1 MPTTFS
7 LPQRVL
13 HWAMF
18 ALIVFNLLFS
28 DGMSHW
34 NRLVSRGEVVTAAD
48 VTSANIHAYVGIVIL
63 MLALVRVMLRLV
75 QGAPAE
81 PEQEPPLLQFLA
93 RIGHLAFYALFFLMP
108 LSGIARYYFGVELA
122 GTVHAG
128 PLKALLW
135 TLIVVHVAAVAA
147 HQFYWKTNIL
157 KRMTS
162 G

>member
-7 LPQRVL
+7 LPQRML

-28 DGMSHW
+28 DGMSRW
-34 NRLVSRGEVVTAAD
+34 DRLVSRGEVPTALEIG
-48 VTSANIHAYVGIVIL
+48 SANIHAYVGIAILVLAVI
-63 MLALVRVMLRLV
+63 RVAVRLV

-81 PEQEPPLLQFLA
+81 PAQEPPVLQLLS
-93 RIGHLAFYALFFLMP
+93 RIGHIAFYALFFLIP

-122 GTVHAG
+122 GTIHAG
-128 PLKALLW
+128 PLKALMW
-135 TLIVVHVAAVAA
+135 ILIALHVAAVAV
-147 HQFYWKTNIL
+147 HQFYWKTDVL
-157 KRMTS
+157 KRMTR

>member
-7 LPQRVL
+7 LPQRML

-18 ALIVFNLLFS
+18 TLIVFNLLFS
-28 DGMSHW
+28 DGMSRW
-34 NRLVSRGEVVTAAD
+34 DRLVSRSEVPTAPEIG
-48 VTSANIHAYVGIVIL
+48 SANIHAYVGIAILVLAVI
-63 MLALVRVMLRLV
+63 RVAVRLV

-81 PEQEPPLLQFLA
+81 PAQEPPVLQRLS
-93 RIGHLAFYALFFLMP
+93 RIGHIAFYALFFLMP

-128 PLKALLW
+128 PLKALMW
-135 TLIVVHVAAVAA
+135 ILIALHVAAVAV
-147 HQFYWKTNIL
+147 HQFYWKTDVL
-157 KRMTS
+157 KRMTR